1 MSKITSKN
9 LSYDS
14 TLPPFLQ
21 RLQSNHASSSDGRH
35 EFTISRPRKP
45 IDEDAERESEPVVF
59 DEVSGE
65 TLSKEEWERREK
77 EQEEGGVKENEGE
90 GEGEGVEKK
99 ENANAKMSVGIGGSK
114 KRKVGKV
121 IGGLE
126 DEENENEKG
135 EEEKKNGN
143 KSLNKKDTGNQK
155 KSESGKIGATA
166 TSKTKPKA
174 TAKKGKK
181 IKLSFG
187 DDEGACGKMAFGN
200 GMIPG
205 YCQLANLPSPG
216 GLQD

>member
-9 LSYDS
+9 LSYNS

-77 EQEEGGVKENEGE
+77 EREEEGGVKESEEGE
-90 GEGEGVEKK
+90 GEGEGMDKK
-99 ENANAKMSVGIGGSK
+99 ESAKVAVGIGGSK

-126 DEENENEKG
+126 DEEIEKG
-135 EEEKKNGN
+135 EEEEKSGN
-143 KSLNKKDTGNQK
+143 KASSKKDTGNQK
-155 KSESGKIGATA
+155 KSESGKVGAA
-166 TSKTKPKA
+166 SKTKPKA
-174 TAKKGKK
+174 AAKKGKK

-187 DDEGACGKMAFGN
+187 DDE
-200 GMIPG
+200 
-205 YCQLANLPSPG
+205 
-216 GLQD
+216 

>member
-21 RLQSNHASSSDGRH
+21 RLQSNHSTTSDGRH
-35 EFTISRPRKP
+35 EFTISRPCKP
-45 IDEDAERESEPVVF
+45 IDEEAERESEPVVF

-65 TLSKEEWERREK
+65 TLSKDEWERREK
-77 EQEEGGVKENEGE
+77 EREEGEGVKETEG

-99 ENANAKMSVGIGGSK
+99 EKEKESANAKMAVGIGGSK

-126 DEENENEKG
+126 DEEGEG
-135 EEEKKNGN
+135 EEENGEEGEKGDN
-143 KSLNKKDTGNQK
+143 KSSSKKDTGNQK
-155 KSESGKIGATA
+155 QSGTGKIGVTA
-166 TSKTKPKA
+166 ASKTKPKA
-174 TAKKGKK
+174 AAKKGKK

-187 DDEGACGKMAFGN
+187 DDE
-200 GMIPG
+200 
-205 YCQLANLPSPG
+205 
-216 GLQD
+216 

>member
-21 RLQSNHASSSDGRH
+21 RLQSNHASTSDGRH

-65 TLSKEEWERREK
+65 TWSKEEWERREK
-77 EQEEGGVKENEGE
+77 ERKGEEGEVKENEGGRRE
-90 GEGEGVEKK
+90 GDEMEKK
-99 ENANAKMSVGIGGSK
+99 ESAKMAVGIGGSK

-126 DEENENEKG
+126 EEEIEMG
-135 EEEKKNGN
+135 EEKEK
-143 KSLNKKDTGNQK
+143 SDDQSSSKKDTGTQK

-166 TSKTKPKA
+166 ASKSKPKA
-174 TAKKGKK
+174 AAKKGKK

-187 DDEGACGKMAFGN
+187 DDE
-200 GMIPG
+200 
-205 YCQLANLPSPG
+205 
-216 GLQD
+216 

>member
-65 TLSKEEWERREK
+65 TLSREEWERREK
-77 EQEEGGVKENEGE
+77 EREEEGGGKETEEGE
-90 GEGEGVEKK
+90 GEEIEKK
-99 ENANAKMSVGIGGSK
+99 ESAKMAVGIGGSK

-126 DEENENEKG
+126 DEESDKG
-135 EEEKKNGN
+135 EEEE
-143 KSLNKKDTGNQK
+143 KSDNRSSSKKDTGNEK
-155 KSESGKIGATA
+155 KSEGGKVGATA

-174 TAKKGKK
+174 AAKKGKK

-187 DDEGACGKMAFGN
+187 DDDILEEHMGKMAFGN

-205 YCQLANLPSPG
+205 YY
-216 GLQD
+216 

>member
-77 EQEEGGVKENEGE
+77 EREEEEGGVKESEEGE
-90 GEGEGVEKK
+90 GEEGGMDKK
-99 ENANAKMSVGIGGSK
+99 ESAKVAVGIGGSK

-126 DEENENEKG
+126 DEEIEKG
-135 EEEKKNGN
+135 EEEE
-143 KSLNKKDTGNQK
+143 KSDAKSSSKKDTGNQK
-155 KSESGKIGATA
+155 KSESGKVGAA
-166 TSKTKPKA
+166 SKTKPKA
-174 TAKKGKK
+174 AAKKGKK

-187 DDEGACGKMAFGN
+187 DDE
-200 GMIPG
+200 
-205 YCQLANLPSPG
+205 
-216 GLQD
+216 

>member
-77 EQEEGGVKENEGE
+77 EREEEGGGKESEEGE
-90 GEGEGVEKK
+90 GEGEEGGMDKK
-99 ENANAKMSVGIGGSK
+99 VSAKVAVGIGGSK

-126 DEENENEKG
+126 DEEIGKG
-135 EEEKKNGN
+135 EEED
-143 KSLNKKDTGNQK
+143 KSDAKPSSEKDTGNQK
-155 KSESGKIGATA
+155 KSESGKVGAA
-166 TSKTKPKA
+166 SKTKPKA
-174 TAKKGKK
+174 ASKKGKK

-187 DDEGACGKMAFGN
+187 DDE
-200 GMIPG
+200 
-205 YCQLANLPSPG
+205 
-216 GLQD
+216 

>member
-77 EQEEGGVKENEGE
+77 EREEEGGVKESEEGE
-90 GEGEGVEKK
+90 AEGGGMDKK
-99 ENANAKMSVGIGGSK
+99 ESAKMAVGIGGSK

-126 DEENENEKG
+126 DEEIEKG
-135 EEEKKNGN
+135 EEEEKSDKKF
-143 KSLNKKDTGNQK
+143 SSKKDTGNQK
-155 KSESGKIGATA
+155 KSESGKIGAA
-166 TSKTKPKA
+166 SKTKPKSA
-174 TAKKGKK
+174 AKKGKK

-187 DDEGACGKMAFGN
+187 DDE
-200 GMIPG
+200 
-205 YCQLANLPSPG
+205 
-216 GLQD
+216 

>member
-65 TLSKEEWERREK
+65 TLSKEEWERRE
-77 EQEEGGVKENEGE
+77 QEREEGVKENEGE
-90 GEGEGVEKK
+90 GGEGEAMEKK
-99 ENANAKMSVGIGGSK
+99 EIAKMA
-114 KRKVGKV
+114 
-121 IGGLE
+121 
-126 DEENENEKG
+126 DEEDENEKG
-135 EEEKKNGN
+135 EGEEKSDD

-155 KSESGKIGATA
+155 KSDSGKIGATA

-174 TAKKGKK
+174 AAKKGKK

-187 DDEGACGKMAFGN
+187 DDE
-200 GMIPG
+200 
-205 YCQLANLPSPG
+205 
-216 GLQD
+216 

>member
-45 IDEDAERESEPVVF
+45 VDEDAERESEPVVF

-77 EQEEGGVKENEGE
+77 EREEGGVKETQEGE
-90 GEGEGVEKK
+90 GEGEGMDKK
-99 ENANAKMSVGIGGSK
+99 ENAKMSVGIGGGK

-121 IGGLE
+121 IGGVE
-126 DEENENEKG
+126 DEKNEKEEEE
-135 EEEKKNGN
+135 EEEKSGN
-143 KSLNKKDTGNQK
+143 KSSSKKDTGNQK
-155 KSESGKIGATA
+155 KSESGKTGA
-166 TSKTKPKA
+166 TSKTNPKA
-174 TAKKGKK
+174 AAKKGKK

-187 DDEGACGKMAFGN
+187 DDE
-200 GMIPG
+200 
-205 YCQLANLPSPG
+205 
-216 GLQD
+216 